1 MQDRNGLIYG
11 DKCECNSLSC
21 PEDPENG
28 ERCGGLG
35 RIKLLPSHSLVLC
48 LEARGVTILHVQLP
62 VRTKGTFRFEYE
74 FDISKSSSIV
84 SKITA

>member
-35 RIKLLPSHSLVLC
+35 RIKLLDTSTAISLSC
-48 LEARGVTILHVQLP
+48 
-62 VRTKGTFRFEYE
+62 
-74 FDISKSSSIV
+74 IV
-84 SKITA
+84 STGT